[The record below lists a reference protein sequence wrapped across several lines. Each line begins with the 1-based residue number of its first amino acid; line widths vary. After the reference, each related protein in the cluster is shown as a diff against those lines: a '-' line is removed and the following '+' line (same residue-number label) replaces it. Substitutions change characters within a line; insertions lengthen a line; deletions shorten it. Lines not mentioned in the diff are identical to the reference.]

1 MAQILFFVKMVFL
14 HIVLR
19 GISGVGKTTLR
30 NRLVEFFR
38 AHGIQTVIFSKDII
52 RKELKR
58 ILGVPYSYT
67 PHQEKLCETLY
78 HSRLYNFLKKPCG
91 KFANPEIPCV
101 LISDCT
107 NCSLKS
113 LRDSCFYWL
122 ENEDEEYL
130 DLLRNTKQV
139 LIEIGNYLS
148 NSRSKRPATTQIIL
162 MRQALALVDSEAD
175 VQDWTINKRNI
186 PLFHIPAFSALENGV
201 EELGEELLCYLQN

>member
-1 MAQILFFVKMVFL
+1 MVFL

-38 AHGIQTVIFSKDII
+38 TRGIQTVIFSKDNI

-67 PHQEKLCETLY
+67 PQQEKLCETLY

-91 KFANPEIPCV
+91 KFANPAIPCV

-122 ENEDEEYL
+122 EEEDEEYL

-148 NSRSKRPATTQIIL
+148 ISRTKRPGTTQIIL
-162 MRQALALVDSEAD
+162 MRQALSLVDSEAD
-175 VQDWTINKRNI
+175 VKDWSINKRNI
-186 PLFHIPAFSALENGV
+186 PLFHIPAYSALENGV
-201 EELGEELLCYLQN
+201 EELGEDLLCYLQN

>member
-1 MAQILFFVKMVFL
+1 MVFL

-38 AHGIQTVIFSKDII
+38 ARGIQTVIFSKDNI

-58 ILGVPYSYT
+58 ILGVPYIYT
-67 PHQEKLCETLY
+67 PQQETLCETLY

-91 KFANPEIPCV
+91 KFADSTIPFV

-107 NCSLKS
+107 NCSLNA
-113 LRDSCFYWL
+113 LRNSCFYWL
-122 ENEDEEYL
+122 EEEDEEYL

-148 NSRSKRPATTQIIL
+148 ISRTKRPGTTQIIL
-162 MRQALALVDSEAD
+162 MRQALSLVDSEAT
-175 VQDWTINKRNI
+175 VQDWSINKRNI
-186 PLFHIPAFSALENGV
+186 PILHVPANSVLENGV
-201 EELGEELLCYLQN
+201 EELGEDLLYYLQN

>member
-1 MAQILFFVKMVFL
+1 MVFL

-38 AHGIQTVIFSKDII
+38 NRGIQTVIFSKDNI

-67 PHQEKLCETLY
+67 PHQEKLCETIY

-91 KFANPEIPCV
+91 KFANPAIPCV
-101 LISDCT
+101 IISDCT

-122 ENEDEEYL
+122 EEEDEEYL
-130 DLLRNTKQV
+130 YLLRNTKQV

-148 NSRSKRPATTQIIL
+148 TSRTKRPGTTQIIL
-162 MRQALALVDSEAD
+162 MRQALSLVDSDDA
-175 VQDWTINKRNI
+175 VKDWVLNKRNI
-186 PLFHIPAFSALENGV
+186 PLFRIPAFSALENGV
-201 EELGEELLCYLQN
+201 EELGEDLLCYLQN

>member
-1 MAQILFFVKMVFL
+1 MVFL

-38 AHGIQTVIFSKDII
+38 ARGIQTVIFSKDNI

-58 ILGVPYSYT
+58 ILGVPYNYT
-67 PHQEKLCETLY
+67 PHQEKLCETIY

-91 KFANPEIPCV
+91 KFANPAIPCV
-101 LISDCT
+101 IISDCT

-122 ENEDEEYL
+122 EEEDEEYL
-130 DLLRNTKQV
+130 YLLRNTKQV

-148 NSRSKRPATTQIIL
+148 TSRTKRPGTTQIIL
-162 MRQALALVDSEAD
+162 MRQALSLVDSGDA
-175 VQDWTINKRNI
+175 VKDWVINKRNI

>member
-1 MAQILFFVKMVFL
+1 MAQILFVMVFL

-38 AHGIQTVIFSKDII
+38 NRGIQTVIFSKDNI

-67 PHQEKLCETLY
+67 PHQEKLCETIY

-91 KFANPEIPCV
+91 KFANPAIPCV
-101 LISDCT
+101 IISDCT

-122 ENEDEEYL
+122 EEEDEEYL
-130 DLLRNTKQV
+130 YLLRNTKQV

-148 NSRSKRPATTQIIL
+148 TSRTKRPGTTQIIL
-162 MRQALALVDSEAD
+162 MRQALSLVDSDDA
-175 VQDWTINKRNI
+175 VKDWVLNKRNI
-186 PLFHIPAFSALENGV
+186 PLFRIPAFSALENGV
-201 EELGEELLCYLQN
+201 EELGEDLLCYLQN

>member
-1 MAQILFFVKMVFL
+1 MVFL

-38 AHGIQTVIFSKDII
+38 TRGIQTVIFSKDII

-67 PHQEKLCETLY
+67 PQQEKLCETLY

-107 NCSLKS
+107 NCSLKA

-122 ENEDEEYL
+122 EEEDEEYL

-148 NSRSKRPATTQIIL
+148 TSRSKRPATTQIIL
-162 MRQALALVDSEAD
+162 MRQALSLVDSEAD

-186 PLFHIPAFSALENGV
+186 PIFRIPAYSALENGV
-201 EELGEELLCYLQN
+201 EELGEDLLYYLQN

>member
-1 MAQILFFVKMVFL
+1 MAQILFVMVFL

-38 AHGIQTVIFSKDII
+38 NRGIQTVIFSKDNI

-58 ILGVPYSYT
+58 ILGVPYNYT
-67 PHQEKLCETLY
+67 PHQEKLCETIY

-91 KFANPEIPCV
+91 KFANPAIPCV
-101 LISDCT
+101 IISDCT

-122 ENEDEEYL
+122 EEEDEEYL
-130 DLLRNTKQV
+130 YLLRNTKQV

-148 NSRSKRPATTQIIL
+148 TSRTKRPGTTQIIL
-162 MRQALALVDSEAD
+162 MRQALSLVDSGDA
-175 VQDWTINKRNI
+175 VKDWVINKRNI

>member
-1 MAQILFFVKMVFL
+1 MVFL

-38 AHGIQTVIFSKDII
+38 NRGIQTVIFSKDNI

-67 PHQEKLCETLY
+67 PHQEKLCETIY
-78 HSRLYNFLKKPCG
+78 HSRLYNFLKKPYG
-91 KFANPEIPCV
+91 KFVNPAIPCV
-101 LISDCT
+101 IISDCT
-107 NCSLKS
+107 NCSLKA

-122 ENEDEEYL
+122 EEEDEEYSEI
-130 DLLRNTKQV
+130 LRNTKQA

-148 NSRSKRPATTQIIL
+148 ASRTKRPGTTQIIL
-162 MRQALALVDSEAD
+162 MRQALSLVDSEAD
-175 VQDWTINKRNI
+175 VKDWVLNKRNI
-186 PLFHIPAFSALENGV
+186 PLFYVPAYSTLENGV
-201 EELGEELLCYLQN
+201 DGLGEDLLNYLQN